1 MTPHQYFALGNIL
14 YLMSET
20 KGFVDWE
27 LGKIR
32 SILRPCVSRNWF
44 NIEFDKETNKPVSVA
59 VWAFMNTDALNR
71 YLENEGRLA
80 FSQEVFGR
88 DKLLFT
94 HFISKDNGFRFLKR
108 MLNTISS
115 DHPHIRYCYGLRGFK
130 DKMKTAKVYMP
141 HYRST

>member
-1 MTPHQYFALGNIL
+1 MKPHQYFALGNIL

-44 NIEFDKETNKPVSVA
+44 NIEFGKDE
-59 VWAFMNTDALNR
+59 
-71 YLENEGRLA
+71 
-80 FSQEVFGR
+80 
-88 DKLLFT
+88 LLFT